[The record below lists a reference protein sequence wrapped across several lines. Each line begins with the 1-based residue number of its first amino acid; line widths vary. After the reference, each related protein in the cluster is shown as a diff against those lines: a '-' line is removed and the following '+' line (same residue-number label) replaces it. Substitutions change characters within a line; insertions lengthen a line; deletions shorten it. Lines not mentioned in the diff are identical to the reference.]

1 MFRHDSRRAMSSPER
16 PFDPDDLVTAGVVA
30 NPYPAYRALRDRSPV
45 RYLYI
50 PDGAL
55 PQCPDRMQAWAV
67 MKYDDVRRVLR
78 DHESFSS
85 RRPLAGRLMP
95 RLVLL
100 QDDPPR
106 HAGLRRLVRDEF
118 APDRIARLEA
128 GIARL
133 ADQLLDRV
141 DGEETD
147 FITAF
152 AAPLPIRIIARLMG
166 LPEKEHRTF
175 RRWSEMALAV
185 LSVPSETKAEARE
198 EIERFFRSMIA
209 GHDPT
214 GGSKNILDLLAHG
227 KVNGDSLQEWEVIGF
242 CILLLVAGSETTTNL
257 LGNMFH
263 ILAHRPD
270 LWDQLRRERKLV
282 DPFIEEVMR
291 YESPLQRLTR
301 VTTRDIEVSNV
312 RIPAGESVVAFI
324 GAANRD
330 PRKFPD
336 PDEFDLHRP
345 RSQALAFGS
354 GIHHC
359 LGAGLARA
367 EARIAANAI
376 LDRFS
381 SLEPGS
387 SEPTRQTSK
396 LLVLGYQSLP
406 LKLKRRR
413 APKSRLGVR
422 CEHRVD

>member
-1 MFRHDSRRAMSSPER
+1 MSRPQR

-30 NPYPAYRALRDRSPV
+30 DPYPAYRALRGRTPI

-67 MKYDDVRRVLR
+67 MTYDDVRRVLQ

-106 HAGLRRLVRDEF
+106 QAWLRGLVRDEF
-118 APDRIARLEA
+118 APDRVARFEP

-141 DGEETD
+141 DGQETD
-147 FITAF
+147 FISAF

-166 LPEKEHRTF
+166 IPEKEHRTL
-175 RRWSEMALAV
+175 RRWSDMALSV
-185 LSVPSETKAEARE
+185 LSVPSEAKAEARE
-198 EIERFFRSMIA
+198 EIERFFKSMIA
-209 GHDPT
+209 GKNPT
-214 GGSKNILDLLAHG
+214 GRPKTIIDLLING
-227 KVNGDSLQEWEVIGF
+227 KINGASLQEWEVIGF

-270 LWDQLRRERKLV
+270 LWNQLRRERTLV
-282 DPFIEEVMR
+282 DPFIEEVLR

-330 PRKFPD
+330 PRKFRN

-359 LGAGLARA
+359 LGAWLART
-367 EARIAANAI
+367 EARIAVNAI

-381 SLEPGS
+381 SVEPGS
-387 SEPTRQTSK
+387 REPTRQTSK

-406 LKLKRRR
+406 LTLKRGGV
-413 APKSRLGVR
+413 PKSRLGIK